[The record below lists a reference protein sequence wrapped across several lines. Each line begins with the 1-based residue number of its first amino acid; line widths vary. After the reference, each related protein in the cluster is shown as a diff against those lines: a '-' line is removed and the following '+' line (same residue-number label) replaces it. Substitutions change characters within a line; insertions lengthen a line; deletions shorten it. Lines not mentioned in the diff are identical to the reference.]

1 MSYIKSLISSERSLW
16 DSVVQHPLI
25 TDMCDDSL
33 PIERFRDYMV
43 QLRFVTGDGLR
54 NLLCRLL
61 ADCQPEHSISA
72 SIVGHIQSL
81 QPGGD
86 HFEAI
91 TEMLKATGHPEKTLW
106 AEPLPAT
113 EALCDVLYKIGV
125 TGSVHEKLIAIC
137 TLVEIT
143 DARFEHARKH
153 EKTPTN
159 PVFAMWCS
167 HHAASLIHP
176 KLQWLH
182 AAIDATM
189 SGPSHSIEPRDSQL
203 FKRIVQWVLLMNDNV
218 RERGRFEFPLTH
230 YYHKKEVL
238 L

>member
-1 MSYIKSLISSERSLW
+1 MSYIKGLISSEKMLW

-25 TDMCDDSL
+25 TDMCDDLL

-43 QLRFVTGDGLR
+43 QLRFLTGEGLR

-61 ADCQPEHSISA
+61 ADCKPEHSIAA

-91 TEMLKATGHPEKTLW
+91 SEMLKATGHPEKSETG
-106 AEPLPAT
+106 EPLPAT
-113 EALCDVLYKIGV
+113 EALCDLLYKIGV
-125 TGSVHEKLIAIC
+125 TGSVHEKLLAIC
-137 TLVEIT
+137 TLVEVT

-153 EKTPTN
+153 EKTPSN
-159 PVFAMWCS
+159 PIYAMWFS

-182 AAIDATM
+182 AAIDATVT
-189 SGPSHSIEPRDSQL
+189 GPGRNAEPGDRHL
-203 FKRIVQWVLLMNDNV
+203 FKRVVQWVLLMNDQV
-218 RERGRFEFPLTH
+218 RERSRLEFPSTH
-230 YYHKKEVL
+230 FYHKKDVVP
-238 L
+238 

>member
-1 MSYIKSLISSERSLW
+1 MSYIHGLIQSEKSLWEA
-16 DSVVQHPLI
+16 VVQHPLI

-43 QLRFVTGDGLR
+43 QLRFVTGEGLR

-61 ADCQPEHSISA
+61 ADCQPDHSIAS

-91 TEMLKATGHPEKTLW
+91 TEMLKATGHPEQSAL
-106 AEPLPAT
+106 AEPIPAT
-113 EALCDVLYKIGV
+113 EALCDLLYKVGV
-125 TGSVHEKLIAIC
+125 TGSVHEKLLAIC

-143 DARFEHARKH
+143 DARFEHARRH
-153 EKTPTN
+153 EKHPTN
-159 PVFAMWCS
+159 PIFAMWFS

-182 AAIDATM
+182 AAIDATVT
-189 SGPSHSIEPRDSQL
+189 GPSHTLEPSDRQL
-203 FKRIVQWVLLMNDNV
+203 FKRIVQWVMLMNENV
-218 RERGRFEFPLTH
+218 RERSRFEFPSTH
-230 YYHKKEVL
+230 YYHRKEL
-238 L
+238 IS